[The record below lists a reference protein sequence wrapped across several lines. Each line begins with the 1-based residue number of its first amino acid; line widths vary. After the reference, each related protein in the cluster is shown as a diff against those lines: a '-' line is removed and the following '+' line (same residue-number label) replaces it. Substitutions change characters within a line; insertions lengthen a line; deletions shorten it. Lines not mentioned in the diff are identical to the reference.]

1 MDLSFYLSLFPAYV
15 REMPRFMALAEALLR
30 QVTDLAALVNSINS
44 GFSVG
49 SAAGVQLDALGE
61 SFSIPRQEGWDD
73 ETYRGVLL
81 RKLKR
86 FVWDGTNETSFEYLL
101 SGETFKDNDNG
112 TVTVGTGPLPLP
124 ASELLPVPTGVKA
137 ELIHNS

>member
-1 MDLSFYLSLFPAYV
+1 MDLSIYLSLFPAYV
-15 REMPRFMALAEALLR
+15 REMPKFMALAEALLR
-30 QVTDLAALVNSINS
+30 QVTDLAALVNSINA

-49 SAAGVQLDALGE
+49 SAVGVQLDALGE

-73 ETYRGVLL
+73 ETYRSVLQ

-86 FVWDGTNETSFEYLL
+86 FAWDGTNETSFDYLL

-112 TVTVGTGPLPLP
+112 TVTAGTGALPLP
-124 ASELLPVPTGVKA
+124 AREMLPVPTGVKA

>member
-1 MDLSFYLSLFPAYV
+1 MNLSFYLSLFPAYV

-30 QVTDLAALVNSINS
+30 QVTDLAALVSSINS

-49 SAAGVQLDALGE
+49 FAVGVQLDALGE

-73 ETYRGVLL
+73 ETYRSVLM

-86 FVWDGTNETSFEYLL
+86 FAWDGTNKTSFDFLL
-101 SGETFKDNDNG
+101 SGETFRDNDNG
-112 TVTVGTGPLPLP
+112 TVTVGIGTLPLP
-124 ASELLPVPTGVKA
+124 ASELLPIPMGVKTV
-137 ELIHNS
+137 

>member
-1 MDLSFYLSLFPAYV
+1 MDLSFYLSLFPATV

-30 QVTDLAALVNSINS
+30 QVTDLAVLVNSINS

-73 ETYRGVLL
+73 ETYRSVLL

-86 FVWDGTNETSFEYLL
+86 FAWDGTNETSFDDLL
-101 SGETFKDNDNG
+101 EGETFRDNDNG
-112 TVTVGTGPLPLP
+112 TVMVGTGTLPLP
-124 ASELLPVPTGVKA
+124 ASELLPIPVGVKA
-137 ELIHNS
+137 V

>member
-1 MDLSFYLSLFPAYV
+1 MDYLSLFPAYV

-30 QVTDLAALVNSINS
+30 QVTDLALLVNSINS
-44 GFSVG
+44 AFSVG

-86 FVWDGTNETSFEYLL
+86 FAWDGTNETSFDNLL
-101 SGETFKDNDNG
+101 EGETFRDNENG
-112 TVTVGTGPLPLP
+112 TVTVGTGTLPLP
-124 ASELLPVPTGVKA
+124 ARELLPVPVGVKA
-137 ELIHNS
+137 NS

>member
-1 MDLSFYLSLFPAYV
+1 MDWISLFPAYV
-15 REMPRFMALAEALLR
+15 REMPKFMALSEALLQ
-30 QVTDLAALVNSINS
+30 QVMDLMELVNSINA

-86 FVWDGTNETSFEYLL
+86 FAWDGTNETSFDYLVD
-101 SGETFKDNDNG
+101 GETFRDNENG
-112 TVTVGTGPLPLP
+112 TVTVGTGTLPLP
-124 ASELLPVPTGVKA
+124 ASELLPIPVGVKA

>member
-15 REMPRFMALAEALLR
+15 REMPRFMALAEALLQ

-49 SAAGVQLDALGE
+49 SAVGVQLDALGE
-61 SFSIPRQEGWDD
+61 SFSVPRQEDWDD

-86 FVWDGTNETSFEYLL
+86 FAWDRTNETSFDDLL
-101 SGETFKDNDNG
+101 EGETFRDNDNG

-124 ASELLPVPTGVKA
+124 ASELLPVPIGVK
-137 ELIHNS
+137 II

>member
-15 REMPRFMALAEALLR
+15 REKPRFMELAEALLR
-30 QVTDLAALVNSINS
+30 QVMDLAMLVNSINS

-49 SAAGVQLDALGE
+49 SAAGLQLDALGE
-61 SFSIPRQEGWDD
+61 SFTILRQEGWDD

-86 FVWDGTNETSFEYLL
+86 FAWDGTNETSFVFLL
-101 SGETFKDNDNG
+101 DGETFRDNDNG
-112 TVTVGTGPLPLP
+112 TVTVGTGILPLP
-124 ASELLPVPTGVKA
+124 ASELLPVPMGVKA
-137 ELIHNS
+137 V

>member
-15 REMPRFMALAEALLR
+15 REMPKFIALSEALLR
-30 QVTDLAALVNSINS
+30 QVMDLAMLVNSINS

-49 SAAGVQLDALGE
+49 CAAGVQLDALGE
-61 SFSIPRQEGWDD
+61 SFSAPRQEGWDD

-86 FVWDGTNETSFEYLL
+86 FAWDGTNETSIDDLL
-101 SGETFKDNDNG
+101 DGETFRDNENG
-112 TVTVGTGPLPLP
+112 TVTVDTGPLPLP
-124 ASELLPVPTGVKA
+124 ARELLPIPIGVKA
-137 ELIHNS
+137 V